1 MKQKLKRFMAG
12 FMAML
17 TLVGTL
23 FTNGTTA
30 FAASPQAN
38 IAFWNASVKNS
49 GEVSELKPG
58 YNHGK
63 ILYSILDGNSAYCM
77 NFGLRADPDGA
88 TGAVFKAGDLVAT
101 LTTDKNGE
109 AEVNNLYLGN
119 YYVKEI
125 TPSEGYLLDEEEHDV
140 VCDYEGDLV
149 AEVSRSTTSAEQV
162 IKQPF
167 QLIKVSD
174 NGDDTE
180 AGLLAGAE
188 FTAYLKSSLSV
199 KADGSYDFDKA
210 APVVI
215 GENGATTITSDD
227 KGHAVSIA
235 KIVFVTDG
243 GVICKVI
250 SDGKDKPVMIEE
262 DKVNDENQLG
272 FKI

>member
-1 MKQKLKRFMAG
+1 M
-12 FMAML
+12 
-17 TLVGTL
+17 
-23 FTNGTTA
+23 
-30 FAASPQAN
+30 
-38 IAFWNASVKNS
+38 
-49 GEVSELKPG
+49 
-58 YNHGK
+58 
-63 ILYSILDGNSAYCM
+63 
-77 NFGLRADPDGA
+77 
-88 TGAVFKAGDLVAT
+88 
-101 LTTDKNGE
+101 
-109 AEVNNLYLGN
+109 
-119 YYVKEI
+119 KEI

-188 FTAYLKSSLSV
+188 FTAYLKSSLPV

-235 KIVFVTDG
+235 IPYGTYVVVESKTPHNMKTIKPFEVKIKENHPTEPQTWRVFLDREFTAKLR
-243 GVICKVI
+243 VIKKD
-250 SDGKDKPVMIEE
+250 SDTKQTVLVPNAE
-262 DKVNDENQLG
+262 
-272 FKI
+272 FKIFNIDKN

>member
-1 MKQKLKRFMAG
+1 M
-12 FMAML
+12 
-17 TLVGTL
+17 
-23 FTNGTTA
+23 
-30 FAASPQAN
+30 
-38 IAFWNASVKNS
+38 
-49 GEVSELKPG
+49 
-58 YNHGK
+58 
-63 ILYSILDGNSAYCM
+63 
-77 NFGLRADPDGA
+77 
-88 TGAVFKAGDLVAT
+88 AT

-188 FTAYLKSSLSV
+188 FTAYLKSSLPV
-199 KADGSYDFDKA
+199 KEDGSYDFDKA
-210 APVVI
+210 TPVVI
-215 GENGATTITSDD
+215 GENGATTITSDE

-235 KIVFVTDG
+235 IPYGTYVVVESKTPHNMKTIKQG
-243 GVICKVI
+243 WLPRIACCG
-250 SDGKDKPVMIEE
+250 
-262 DKVNDENQLG
+262 ENVYQRQEWAKTVL
-272 FKI
+272 